1 MEEGNNLNPE
11 VNSEPKMPKKSK
23 KKVIII
29 GIVVVLVLAIA
40 AVVFCTVTG
49 KINFTKKAKLFAG
62 IEKAKETVS
71 APIDALMNRTPIEIS
86 NNLADRDIQY
96 TAEITGN
103 IDSLEVQGMDEASK
117 EVIETIKPI
126 INGAKIG
133 LDLKVDAK
141 EKALEGNVK
150 VSVQDLLDEVS
161 ADVVYNNNAAAVR
174 LPEWSEKY
182 LAVFG
187 DTLAGNTEY
196 AELAEMFTA
205 IENMNLE
212 ASKELVSALTV
223 TEEQK
228 EHFEKTY
235 DGLFKKTVESDMIET
250 KSGKIKVDGK
260 EKSCTKVILTL
271 GDKEVQ
277 KVLKAYIEAFEDD
290 DEGKK
295 ILVDKVVAVFDA
307 LPAELKAEMGVSITA
322 DMLDQGIDEVVK
334 QLKDSLDSIEFEGD
348 IVITTY
354 SSLVKTYAIDF
365 EYTEGDNS
373 AVVHLV
379 FGKEGA
385 DIEVSVNDTELV
397 TGKIIDKENTKALQ
411 LNVDQS
417 GVKANV
423 ELGMNL
429 KSDTETEV
437 YVKGTMDYMG
447 QTMKAEVSA
456 NVNVTKN
463 TADEYATKT
472 TLKVNVDAGAMAKV
486 GFTLNINETM
496 KATDV
501 TVPEI
506 NRTNAIDV
514 LGANSEVELQNYL
527 KEIEPKAMEMMK
539 KIQESPVYKA
549 LSEVSTQPTTQTPA
563 YQYDMP
569 ETPSVDMNSV
579 DMNMVDMNAMLDYT
593 NSMDLNSAVGY

>member
-29 GIVVVLVLAIA
+29 GIVVVLILAIA
-40 AVVFCTVTG
+40 AVVFCVVTG
-49 KINFTKKAKLFAG
+49 KINFTKKSKLFAG
-62 IEKAKETVS
+62 IEKAKETVT
-71 APIDALMNRTPIEIS
+71 APIDALMDREPIKIAD
-86 NNLADRDIQY
+86 NLADSDIQY
-96 TAEITGN
+96 TAEITGS
-103 IDSLEVQGMDEASK
+103 IDSLEVQGMDESAK
-117 EVIETIKPI
+117 EIIETVKPI

-141 EKALEGNVK
+141 EKAVEGNVK

-196 AELAEMFTA
+196 AELAEVFTA

-212 ASKELVSALTV
+212 ASSELINALTV
-223 TEEQK
+223 TEEQSN
-228 EHFEKTY
+228 HFEKTY

-295 ILVDKVVAVFDA
+295 ILVDKVVAVFNA
-307 LPAELKAEMGVSITA
+307 LPDELKAEMGVTITA
-322 DMLDQGIDEVVK
+322 DMLNQGIDEVVS
-334 QLKDSLDSIEFEGD
+334 QLKDSLDQIEFEGE

-373 AVVHLV
+373 AVARLV
-379 FGKEGA
+379 FGKEGT
-385 DIEVSVNDTELV
+385 DIKVSVNDEELV
-397 TGKIIDKENTKALQ
+397 TGKIINDEKTKALK
-411 LNVDQS
+411 LSVDQS
-417 GVKANV
+417 GVKADV
-423 ELGMNL
+423 EVGVNL
-429 KSDTETEV
+429 KSNTESEV
-437 YVKGTMDYMG
+437 YVKGSMDYLG
-447 QTMKAEVSA
+447 QTMTAEVTA

-463 TADEYATKT
+463 EANEYATETRLNVK
-472 TLKVNVDAGAMAKV
+472 VDAGTYAKLDA
-486 GFTLNINETM
+486 TLNIKESM
-496 KATDV
+496 KAADV
-501 TVPEI
+501 TVAEI

-514 LGANSEVELQNYL
+514 LGVNSEVELQNYL
-527 KEIEPKAMEMMK
+527 TEIQPKAMEMLTK
-539 KIQESPVYKA
+539 VQESSIYKA
-549 LSEVSTQPTTQTPA
+549 LIETNGTVENPSTDPYVYDYNTTYPEV
-563 YQYDMP
+563 DMN
-569 ETPSVDMNSV
+569 TLDMNSV
-579 DMNMVDMNAMLDYT
+579 DMNGMLDYS
-593 NSMDLNSAVGY
+593 NAIGY